1 MTTTCHPLPDESA
14 ASLALRVA
22 RKTGLSL
29 QEFCQ
34 FELGLSYSQATSDLD
49 QLLPRSRW
57 KELAK
62 ISDTD
67 ESAIQEMLL
76 PRDWILSSWNP
87 KCRRHQAAVHVC
99 TACLKESFYG
109 RRFWRTRFALACPR
123 HGIEMIARCPRCET
137 PITYF
142 SAANPPL
149 VAHWLENFPTC
160 QNCLKRIDHFRAA
173 HPIMLT
179 MSKYWANA
187 VAGNPVLAINSRDF
201 LRLSCRSIHRF
212 ETVPRY
218 RTVLKRLGPLFT
230 WPEVEASALL
240 LHAILH
246 GPMSTAV
253 FHAAIGSKFHPAS
266 LAQELRTAWHFR
278 SKSAGSPNPL
288 AK

>member
-1 MTTTCHPLPDESA
+1 MKTICLPFPNESA
-14 ASLALRVA
+14 ASFALRIA
-22 RKTGLSL
+22 RKVGLSL

-49 QLLPRSRW
+49 QLLPRVRW
-57 KELAK
+57 RELSQ

-67 ESAIQEMLL
+67 GEIIREMVL
-76 PRDWILSSWNP
+76 PRDWIQSSWNP

-99 TACLKESFYG
+99 AECLKENFYG
-109 RRFWRTRFALACPR
+109 RKLWRTRFALACPK
-123 HGIEMIARCPRCET
+123 HGVEMINRCPQCGY
-137 PITYF
+137 PVTYF
-142 SAANPPL
+142 SAANEPL

-160 QNCLKRIDHFRAA
+160 QNCLKQIDHTQAA
-173 HPIMLT
+173 HPIMLK

-187 VAGNPVLAINSRDF
+187 VDGQPVLAINPRDF
-201 LRLSCRSIHRF
+201 LRLSCRCIRRF

-218 RTVLKRLGPLFT
+218 RAVFKKLGPLLT
-230 WPEVEASALL
+230 RPEVEASALL

-266 LAQELRTAWHFR
+266 LARELKTAWHLN
-278 SKSAGSPNPL
+278 SKLKVIPNDSA
-288 AK
+288 K